1 MQSEEASRE
10 VERRNAAMR
19 IMGTFREAK
28 DIFYWIAPEL
38 ERLEKTLCEALASPA
53 PLISEVGTHL
63 VRSGGKRLRPALY
76 LLAAKSC
83 EGFDEKK
90 AMPLA
95 AAVELIHMASLVH
108 DDVIDRAQTRRG
120 AATAN
125 AKWGNQVA
133 VLTGDYIF
141 AQAFSMVSRKGYTE
155 EVGERLAALVQGL
168 CAGEILQDSA
178 LYTVAH
184 DLEEYE
190 QRIAMKTADFLSVC
204 CELGGMVG
212 GASPETCAGLKAYGK
227 AIGMAFQITDDLL
240 DVTGDEGR
248 IGKPA
253 GNDIR
258 QGVVTLPVIRA
269 LEKSPDRDEL
279 RGIIT
284 DREMTD
290 EMVARAIEIV
300 RASDGVAVA
309 RARADEYLEEA
320 RRILPEV
327 VGGEAREAF
336 LRAATYIGQRDF

>member
-1 MQSEEASRE
+1 
-10 VERRNAAMR
+10 
-19 IMGTFREAK
+19 
-28 DIFYWIAPEL
+28 
-38 ERLEKTLCEALASPA
+38 
-53 PLISEVGTHL
+53 
-63 VRSGGKRLRPALY
+63 
-76 LLAAKSC
+76 
-83 EGFDEKK
+83 
-90 AMPLA
+90 
-95 AAVELIHMASLVH
+95 
-108 DDVIDRAQTRRG
+108 
-120 AATAN
+120 
-125 AKWGNQVA
+125 
-133 VLTGDYIF
+133 
-141 AQAFSMVSRKGYTE
+141 MVSRKGYTE

-178 LYTVAH
+178 LYTAAH
-184 DLEEYE
+184 DLKEYE

-284 DREMTD
+284 NREMTD

>member
-1 MQSEEASRE
+1 
-10 VERRNAAMR
+10 MR

-28 DIFYWIAPEL
+28 DIFHWIAPEL
-38 ERLEKTLCEALASPA
+38 AKLETLLREALASSA

-83 EGFDEKK
+83 EGFEEQK

-95 AAVELIHMASLVH
+95 AAIELIHMASLVH

-120 AATAN
+120 TATAN
-125 AKWGNQVA
+125 AKWGSQVA

-155 EVGERLAALVQGL
+155 AVGERLAALVQGL
-168 CAGEILQDSA
+168 CAGEIMQDSA
-178 LYTVAH
+178 LYTAAH
-184 DLEEYE
+184 DLKEYE
-190 QRIAMKTADFLSVC
+190 QRIAMKTADFLSIC

-227 AIGMAFQITDDLL
+227 AVGMAFQITDDLL
-240 DVTGDEGR
+240 DVTGDEER

-269 LEKSPDRDEL
+269 LEVSPERDEL
-279 RGIIT
+279 RGIVT
-284 DREMTD
+284 RREMTD
-290 EMVARAIEIV
+290 DMVARAIEIV

-309 RARADEYLEEA
+309 RARADEYLKEA
-320 RRILPEV
+320 RRVLPDAV
-327 VGGEAREAF
+327 QGEAREAF
-336 LRAATYIGQRDF
+336 LEAANYIGQRDF